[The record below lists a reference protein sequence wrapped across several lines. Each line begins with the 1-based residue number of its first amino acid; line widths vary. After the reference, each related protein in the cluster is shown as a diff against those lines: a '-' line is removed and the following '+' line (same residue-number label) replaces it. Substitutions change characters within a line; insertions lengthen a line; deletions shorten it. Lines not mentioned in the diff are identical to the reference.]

1 MRYRIRYRHGERNET
16 GEVEANSPHEAV
28 VKFEQARDSTA
39 GASSHRLRVTSVSPA
54 ETGEDF
60 V

>member
-1 MRYRIRYRHGERNET
+1 MRYRIRYQHGGRNET

-28 VKFEQARDSTA
+28 VKFEQARDPTTRATSA
-39 GASSHRLRVTSVSPA
+39 RLRVTSVSPA

-60 V
+60 T